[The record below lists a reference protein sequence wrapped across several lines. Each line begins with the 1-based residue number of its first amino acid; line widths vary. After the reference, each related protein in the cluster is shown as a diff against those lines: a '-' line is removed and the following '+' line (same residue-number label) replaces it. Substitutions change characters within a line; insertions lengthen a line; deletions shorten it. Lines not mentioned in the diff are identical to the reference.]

1 MSEKLF
7 SVQKDPFETSLLK
20 LEDIE
25 KEQIEVGPLF
35 YEFLVRRKESNRSS
49 LNFDHLFL
57 VLFLVNS
64 NF

>member
-35 YEFLVRRKESNRSS
+35 YEFLVRRKESNRST
-49 LNFDHLFL
+49 
-57 VLFLVNS
+57 
-64 NF
+64 